1 MRIGMLAPSWQIPPI
16 GYGGL
21 EVAVDA
27 LCRGL
32 AELGHE
38 VALWSARDSACP
50 VPSAGILNSDEAD
63 RSRWVSGDVSH
74 LLAGYDWLRKKNVD
88 VIHDHTM
95 WGPLLIA
102 SLGEVRV
109 LTTSHLPFSDKHIA
123 FPYVRVAERG
133 VPIIALS
140 KAHASEAPAGVVAAI
155 IPHGLD
161 ITEIPIG
168 RGRGGYAA
176 FLGRL
181 SEDKGVEFAIDAC
194 ERANIPLRIAAP
206 LLERSELQYFAER
219 VEPRLSRMV
228 EYVGEVSRVEK
239 YSFLGEAVALV
250 NPISWSEPFGLV
262 MIEALA
268 AGCPVIAFE
277 RGSASEIVSH
287 GQTGWLCRSVDEM
300 AVRLQEIDQISRKD
314 CRFRA
319 RARFN
324 NRLMA
329 KRHLA
334 VYERSRLEPGTGH
347 A

>member
-1 MRIGMLAPSWQIPPI
+1 MRIGMLAPAWRIPPV

-32 AELGHE
+32 AEMGHE
-38 VALWSARDSACP
+38 VDLWSARDSACP
-50 VPSAGILNSDEAD
+50 VSCAGILKSDEAD

-74 LLAGYDWLRKKNVD
+74 LLAGYDWLINRKVD

-102 SLGEVRV
+102 SLCEVPV
-109 LTTSHLPFSDKHIA
+109 LTTSHLPFSDKLIA
-123 FPYVRVAERG
+123 FPYIRVAERG
-133 VPIIALS
+133 VPVIALS
-140 KAHASEAPAGVVAAI
+140 RAHASEAPPGVVAAV

-161 ITEIPIG
+161 ISEVPIG
-168 RGRGGYAA
+168 GGRGGYAA

-194 ERANIPLRIAAP
+194 ERAGIPLRIAAP
-206 LLERSELQYFAER
+206 LVESSERQYFAER
-219 VEPRLSRMV
+219 VAPRLSDMV
-228 EYVGEVSRVEK
+228 EYVGEMSLVEK

-287 GQTGWLCRSVDEM
+287 GQSGWLCRSVDEM
-300 AVRLQEIDQISRKD
+300 AARLRDIDQISRRD
-314 CRFRA
+314 CRLRA
-319 RARFN
+319 HVRFN
-324 NRLMA
+324 HRLMA

-334 VYERSRLEPGTGH
+334 VYEQSRL
-347 A
+347 